1 MRISDWSS
9 DVCSSDLT
17 LTADVLEASGRDDIV
32 LTVDAPDG
40 LTLEPDIAV
49 SMALIVTEAV
59 NNAIEHG
66 LPHRGGSIHVGL
78 DISDGTIKL
87 DITDD
92 GKGLPANFD
101 PGFGPSSE
109 ERRVGKEG
117 VCTCKN
123 R

>member
-49 SMALIVTEAV
+49 SMAMIVTEAV

-66 LPHRGGSIHVGL
+66 LPHRGGSIQVGL
-78 DISDGTIKL
+78 DISDGTIKVEL
-87 DITDD
+87 QED
-92 GKGLPANFD
+92 GKGLTATSE
-101 PGFGPSSE
+101 PG
-109 ERRVGKEG
+109 
-117 VCTCKN
+117 
-123 R
+123 